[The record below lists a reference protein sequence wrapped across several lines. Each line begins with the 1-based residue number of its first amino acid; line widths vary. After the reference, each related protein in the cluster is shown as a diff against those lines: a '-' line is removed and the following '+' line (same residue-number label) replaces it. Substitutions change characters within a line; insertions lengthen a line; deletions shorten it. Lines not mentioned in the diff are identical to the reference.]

1 MALRFTSPP
10 AGPPTSC
17 LALVRSEAPFC
28 RCPHGCVVRSPWAVG
43 RKPGVADTSPLSPP
57 LPGTPCRRLLT
68 LLSLAAFSN
77 EKTAQRLLSH
87 LWTGPLR
94 ESIPP
99 PGLWVSHSCPSP
111 GKVLLSSASPCRFS
125 VLLGNIQA
133 VALRDIFVQAQ
144 NRDSLPPSLQIEEPE
159 WEKRRSVNLSELIDV
174 YRWAAVWSCRGET
187 CPSPRTPGVSVS
199 GGLAGTWAEVWGE
212 NGAWP
217 SQTTSRSGCRE
228 LEVLF
233 S

>member
-1 MALRFTSPP
+1 M
-10 AGPPTSC
+10 
-17 LALVRSEAPFC
+17 
-28 RCPHGCVVRSPWAVG
+28 VRSPWAVG

-77 EKTAQRLLSH
+77 EKTAHRLLSH
-87 LWTGPLR
+87 LWTGPLC

-111 GKVLLSSASPCRFS
+111 GKVLLSSASPCRFF

-174 YRWAAVWSCRGET
+174 YRWAAVWSCHGET
-187 CPSPRTPGVSVS
+187 RAHACLESRCLVGWQARGLRFGGKMVPGLHRPPPDLV
-199 GGLAGTWAEVWGE
+199 AG
-212 NGAWP
+212 
-217 SQTTSRSGCRE
+217 S
-228 LEVLF
+228 
-233 S
+233 